1 MASDLRV
8 AGRPAIGILDHEVG
22 VHREDPGLDD
32 GLSDREPPRQVRH
45 EMVVHDVD
53 VGDVGSG
60 DLREFAAQVGDVA
73 VQDRRANCGV
83 HNAYASACAG
93 TPQT

>member
-1 MASDLRV
+1 MTAHLR
-8 AGRPAIGILDHEVG
+8 ILRCPTIRILNHEMR
-22 VHREDPGLDD
+22 VHRKDTGLDD

-53 VGDVGSG
+53 VRNIGAGDLGQLAAQIGDVT
-60 DLREFAAQVGDVA
+60 
-73 VQDRRANCGV
+73 VQDRRANCGI
-83 HNAYASACAG
+83 HNAHASAYAG